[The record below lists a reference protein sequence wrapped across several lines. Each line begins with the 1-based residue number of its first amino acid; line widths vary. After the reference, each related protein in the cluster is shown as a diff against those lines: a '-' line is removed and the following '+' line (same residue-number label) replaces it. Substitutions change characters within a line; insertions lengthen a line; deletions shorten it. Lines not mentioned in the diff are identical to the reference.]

1 MVMTLDGFGSHLQPE
16 ALKVFSDHKILVVKE
31 EGDTSHVCQA
41 YDKDVAKEDK
51 QHHRSLL
58 HMIRLEIDMVDQW
71 TLVLVANKASF
82 LYRRVHICLFVEGI

>member
-16 ALKVFSDHKILVVKE
+16 ALKVFADHKILIVKE

-51 QHHRSLL
+51 RHHHSLL
-58 HMIRLEIDMVDQW
+58 HRIRLDIDMADQW
-71 TLVLVANKASF
+71 TLVLVANRARLLLLVMVTK
-82 LYRRVHICLFVEGI
+82 V